1 MGELTLELHL
11 VFEIPESGLTING
24 VIGSLKE
31 AVGQIDGKVLVNLMK
46 ALEERLIVG

>member
-31 AVGQIDGKVLVNLMK
+31 AVGQTHGKVLVNLMK
-46 ALEERLIVG
+46 ALEGRLIVG